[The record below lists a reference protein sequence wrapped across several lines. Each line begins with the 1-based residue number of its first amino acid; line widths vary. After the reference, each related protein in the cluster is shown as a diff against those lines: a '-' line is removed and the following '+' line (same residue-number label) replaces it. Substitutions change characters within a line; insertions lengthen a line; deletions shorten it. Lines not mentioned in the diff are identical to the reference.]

1 MEKLKDK
8 IYEVIFEADT
18 YWGRFFDV
26 ALIISV
32 ILSVII
38 VMFETVEE
46 LNMQY
51 SQVFKTLEII
61 FTLLFSIELIFRLYC
76 VKSKRKYLLSFYGLV
91 DLISILPLY
100 LTSIFPFLGSFGVIR
115 ALRILRIFR
124 ILKLQRYINAGNG
137 LSSALYESRHK
148 IIVFLGF
155 TVTTV
160 FIIGA
165 LMYIVEQGQG
175 GGFTS
180 IPKSIYWAVV
190 TITTVGYGDMVPQT
204 FLGKFLSAFLMILG
218 YGVLAIPTG
227 LVSAE
232 MVSQKMKEYEEE
244 EVSCNGC
251 QKRMHQKNS
260 IFCSRCGGTL
270 GG

>member
-8 IYEVIFEADT
+8 IYEIIFEADT
-18 YWGRFFDV
+18 YWGKFFDV

-32 ILSVII
+32 MISVGF
-38 VMFETVEE
+38 VMLETVKE
-46 LNMQY
+46 LNDEY
-51 SQVFKTLEII
+51 SELFKVIEIL
-61 FTLLFSIELIFRLYC
+61 FTLLFTIELIFRLYC
-76 VKSKRKYLLSFYGLV
+76 VKSKRSYIFSFYGIV
-91 DLISILPLY
+91 DLLSILPLY
-100 LTSIFPFLGSFGVIR
+100 LTSFFPLLGSFGIIR

-124 ILKLQRYINAGNG
+124 ILKLQRYINAGNS
-137 LSSALYESRHK
+137 LTTALYQSRYK

-155 TVTTV
+155 TITTV
-160 FIIGA
+160 FILGA
-165 LMYIVEQGQG
+165 VMYIVESGE

-204 FLGKFLSAFLMILG
+204 VLGKFLSAFLMILG

-232 MVSQKMKEYEEE
+232 IVHQKIKDTTEDKRICA
-244 EVSCNGC
+244 SCN
-251 QKRMHQKNS
+251 KHNHQKDS
-260 IFCSRCGGTL
+260 IFCSRCGEKLNG
-270 GG
+270 

>member
-26 ALIISV
+26 ALIVSV
-32 ILSVII
+32 MVSVVF
-38 VMFETVEE
+38 VMLESVKE
-46 LNMQY
+46 LNNQY
-51 SQVFKTLEII
+51 SEVFKIIEVI
-61 FTLLFSIELIFRLYC
+61 FTLLFTAELIFRLYC
-76 VKSKRKYLLSFYGLV
+76 VKSKKDYIFSFYGVV
-91 DLISILPLY
+91 DLLAILPLY
-100 LTSIFPFLGSFGVIR
+100 LTSIFPFLGSFGIIR

-137 LSSALYESRHK
+137 LTIALRESRYK

-165 LMYIVEQGQG
+165 LMYIVEMGQ

-204 FLGKFLSAFLMILG
+204 VLGKFLSAFLMVLG

-232 MVSQKMKEYEEE
+232 IVNQRMKDYEEE
-244 EVSCNGC
+244 EISCHGC
-251 QKRMHQKNS
+251 NKRMHQKNS
-260 IFCSRCGGTL
+260 SFCSRCGGQL
-270 GG
+270 SG